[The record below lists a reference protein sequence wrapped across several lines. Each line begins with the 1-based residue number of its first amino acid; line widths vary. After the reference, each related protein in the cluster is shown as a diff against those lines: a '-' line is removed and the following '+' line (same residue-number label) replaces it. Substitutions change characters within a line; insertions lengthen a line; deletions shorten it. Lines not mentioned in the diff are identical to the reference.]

1 MNRSCVLVICASA
14 AVMSGAGEMRAES
27 GDVIAPGGV
36 QTIKPPITY
45 TADRPQFYATARRA
59 PEDDPARDGDLR
71 GWAPGAG
78 FGLKL
83 KDGVTFD
90 AEAHS
95 EAWEDVGNPAGDLT
109 VDTLSARF
117 TWRF

>member
-1 MNRSCVLVICASA
+1 MKVCALVICTSA
-14 AVMSGAGEMRAES
+14 TIVAVGAGGSSAEP
-27 GDVIAPGGV
+27 GAATAPGGV
-36 QTIKPPITY
+36 RTIKSPITY
-45 TADRPQFYATARRA
+45 SAERPQFYATARRA

-78 FGLKL
+78 FGIKL

-95 EAWEDVGNPAGDLT
+95 EAWEDVGNPAGDLA